1 MVWILGK
8 KRVANQNRKIVN
20 YETAKEIV
28 KKLNIKTLK
37 QYKKIQSEMY
47 INELPVHPHL
57 TYKNKGFKN
66 YDEFF
71 KRLWKVLKK

>member
-1 MVWILGK
+1 
-8 KRVANQNRKIVN
+8 
-20 YETAKEIV
+20 V

-71 KRLWKVLKK
+71 KRL